1 MEMKNKGK
9 IMMSAG
15 CGVLTVLLI
24 ILLRFV
30 DVRKIGPEGT
40 SIGLS
45 HLNKFF
51 FDLTG
56 LNIAW
61 YDITDWLG
69 LTSIATAFVFAV
81 AGLVQLIK
89 RKSLLMVDKE
99 LLCLGALYIV
109 GIGLY
114 FLFEKVIVNYRPVIM
129 PGGSRPEASFP
140 SSHTMIVCIIMGSAV
155 MMIKKYIKKKSL
167 QRVLA
172 VFCYAI
178 IAVTVIGRLI
188 AGVHWFTDILGGIL
202 ISISLL
208 SLFSAII
215 NWKEKES

>member
-1 MEMKNKGK
+1 MKNKGK

-30 DVRKIGPEGT
+30 DVREIGPEGT

-45 HLNKFF
+45 HLNQFF
-51 FDLTG
+51 FELTG
-56 LNIAW
+56 LNIVW

-69 LTSIATAFVFAV
+69 LTAIATAFVFVV
-81 AGLVQLIK
+81 AGLVQWIK
-89 RKSLLMVDKE
+89 RKSLLKVDKE
-99 LLCLGALYIV
+99 ILCLGALYIV
-109 GIGLY
+109 VIGLY
-114 FLFEKVIVNYRPVIM
+114 FLFEKVIVNYRPVMM
-129 PGGSRPEASFP
+129 PGGSHPESSFP

-155 MMIKKYIKKKSL
+155 MMIKKYIKKKSI

-172 VFCYAI
+172 ALCCVI
-178 IAVTVIGRLI
+178 IAVTVVGRLI

-215 NWKEKES
+215 NSLSTT

>member
-1 MEMKNKGK
+1 
-9 IMMSAG
+9 MSAG

-30 DVRKIGPEGT
+30 DVREIGPAGT
-40 SIGLS
+40 GIGLS
-45 HLNKFF
+45 HLNQFF

-56 LNIAW
+56 LNIVW

-69 LTSIATAFVFAV
+69 LIAIAAAFVFAV

-89 RKSLLMVDKE
+89 RKSLLKVDKE
-99 LLCLGALYIV
+99 ILFLGALYIV
-109 GIGLY
+109 VIGLY

-129 PGGSRPEASFP
+129 PGSSHPEASFP

-208 SLFSAII
+208 LLFSVMI

>member
-1 MEMKNKGK
+1 
-9 IMMSAG
+9 MSAG

-30 DVRKIGPEGT
+30 DVREIGPEGT

-45 HLNKFF
+45 HLNQFF

-89 RKSLLMVDKE
+89 RKSLLKVDKE
-99 LLCLGALYIV
+99 ILFLGALYIV
-109 GIGLY
+109 VIGLY

>member
-1 MEMKNKGK
+1 
-9 IMMSAG
+9 MSAG

-89 RKSLLMVDKE
+89 RKSLLKVDKE
-99 LLCLGALYIV
+99 ILFLGALYIV
-109 GIGLY
+109 VIGLY

>member
-1 MEMKNKGK
+1 
-9 IMMSAG
+9 MSAG

-30 DVRKIGPEGT
+30 DVREIGPEGT

-45 HLNKFF
+45 HLNQFF

-89 RKSLLMVDKE
+89 RKSLLKVDKE
-99 LLCLGALYIV
+99 ILFLGALYIV
-109 GIGLY
+109 VIGLY

-155 MMIKKYIKKKSL
+155 MMIKKYIKKKTL

-208 SLFSAII
+208 LLFSAMI

>member
-1 MEMKNKGK
+1 MKNKGK

-30 DVRKIGPEGT
+30 DVREIGPEGT

-45 HLNKFF
+45 HLNQFF

-89 RKSLLMVDKE
+89 RKSLLKVDKE
-99 LLCLGALYIV
+99 ILFLGALYIV
-109 GIGLY
+109 VIGLY

>member
-1 MEMKNKGK
+1 MKNKGK

-89 RKSLLMVDKE
+89 RKSLLKVDRE
-99 LLCLGALYIV
+99 ILCLGALYIV
-109 GIGLY
+109 VIGLY
-114 FLFEKVIVNYRPVIM
+114 FLFEKVIVNYRPVMM
-129 PGGSRPEASFP
+129 PGGSHPESSFP

-208 SLFSAII
+208 SLFSVVI
-215 NWKEKES
+215 NWKEKELT

>member
-1 MEMKNKGK
+1 MKNKGK
-9 IMMSAG
+9 ILMSAG

-45 HLNKFF
+45 HLNQFF

-69 LTSIATAFVFAV
+69 LIAIAAAFVFAV

-89 RKSLLMVDKE
+89 RKSLLKVDKE
-99 LLCLGALYIV
+99 ILFLGALYIV
-109 GIGLY
+109 VIGLY

-129 PGGSRPEASFP
+129 PGSSHPEASFP

-208 SLFSAII
+208 LLFSVMI